1 MPAKG
6 GTEEGRGETEKRQG
20 NEADFRPSPRGVVS
34 FGDAVILPDGEK
46 ASLDGRK
53 TGSAS
58 GIPGLELALGFVSVG
73 SRV

>member
-1 MPAKG
+1 MERRKG
-6 GTEEGRGETEKRQG
+6 GERLRSDKG
-20 NEADFRPSPRGVVS
+20 NEADFMPSPRGVVS

-58 GIPGLELALGFVSVG
+58 GIPGLELALGFASLG

>member
-1 MPAKG
+1 M
-6 GTEEGRGETEKRQG
+6 
-20 NEADFRPSPRGVVS
+20 VS

-58 GIPGLELALGFVSVG
+58 GIPGLELALGFASLG